1 MKLQVPENYVS
12 QLDIRETE
20 VAIKKVKD
28 FFEKALAVNLNLTR
42 VSAPL
47 FVAPESGLNDNLN
60 GVERPVSF
68 GIREQDERQVE
79 IVHSLAKWKRHAL
92 ARYGFEHGE
101 GLYTDMNAIRR
112 DEDTDNVH
120 SIFVDQ
126 WDWECIIDKKERNIE
141 TLKSFVKKVYQSLE
155 ETEDYMAAQYSYI
168 KKTLPTEITWLTTQE
183 LEDRYPDKTPKEREY
198 LAVKEYGAIF
208 LMQIGDKLA
217 SGEPHDGRA
226 PDYDDW
232 SLNGDIIV
240 YYPVLDMAF
249 EISSMGIRVDGTAL
263 KEQLVK
269 AGCPERENLPFQK
282 EILEGSLPYT
292 IGGGIGQ
299 SRICMFFLKKAHI
312 GEVQSSL
319 WPEEIMEESQKQGLN
334 LL

>member
-1 MKLQVPENYVS
+1 MNLLVPENYVP

-28 FFEKALAVNLNLTR
+28 FFEKALSVNLNLTR

-92 ARYGFEHGE
+92 SRYGFQHGE
-101 GLYTDMNAIRR
+101 GLYADMNAIRR
-112 DEDTDNVH
+112 DEETDNVH
-120 SIFVDQ
+120 SVFVDQ
-126 WDWECIIDKKERNIE
+126 WDWECIINKEERTID
-141 TLKSFVKKVYQSLE
+141 TLKTFVGQVYRSLE
-155 ETEDYMAAQYSYI
+155 ETEDYMAAHYSYI
-168 KKTLPTEITWLTTQE
+168 NKSLPTEITWLTTQE

-217 SGEPHDGRA
+217 SGKPHDGRA

-240 YYPVLDMAF
+240 YYPVLDSAL
-249 EISSMGIRVDGTAL
+249 EISSMGIRVDEKAL
-263 KEQLVK
+263 KEQLAK
-269 AGCPERENLPFQK
+269 AGCPEREKLPFQR
-282 EILEGSLPYT
+282 EILEGRLPYT

-312 GEVQSSL
+312 GEVQSSI
-319 WPEEIMEESQKQGLN
+319 WPEEVMEESQKQGLY

>member
-92 ARYGFEHGE
+92 ARYDFEHGE

-249 EISSMGIRVDGTAL
+249 EISSMGIRVDETAL